1 MSEEETPRGMME
13 QIGSFL
19 KDRDS
24 IRRTVESLFSSVE
37 ITKKCQDHLKDLI
50 VDVWTRVGDDVFWV
64 FAYIESIVVLGS
76 NGMTRRENI
85 FLPQPN
91 EKWKDPVQ
99 IILSGSLCSEKDDYI
114 RYVIAHEMAHVALA
128 HSFTQ
133 SRLVRKH
140 HKEITEES
148 ADKLAE
154 IWGFPNPKKDKKK
167 KGG

>member
-1 MSEEETPRGMME
+1 MSEEKTPREMMQ
-13 QIGSFL
+13 QIGGFL

-24 IRRTVESLFSSVE
+24 VRRTVESLFTAVGISEKS
-37 ITKKCQDHLKDLI
+37 KDHLRDLI
-50 VDVWTRVGDDVFWV
+50 VDVWVQVADDIFWV

-76 NGMTRRENI
+76 SGMTRRENI
-85 FLPQPN
+85 FLPEPN

-99 IILSGSLCSEKDDYI
+99 IILSGSLCSEKDPYV
-114 RYVIAHEMAHVALA
+114 RYVIAHEMAHIALA

-140 HKEITEES
+140 HKEITEEP

-154 IWGFPNPKKDKKK
+154 IWGFPNPKEKK
-167 KGG
+167 KGE

>member
-1 MSEEETPRGMME
+1 MPEDKTPRQMME
-13 QIGSFL
+13 EIDNFL

-24 IRRTVESLFSSVE
+24 IRRTVESLFSSVGIKPE
-37 ITKKCQDHLKDLI
+37 CEEHLKDLI
-50 VDVWTRVGDDVFWV
+50 VDVWVKIADDIFWV

-85 FLPQPN
+85 FLPRPN

-99 IILSGSLCSEKDDYI
+99 IILSGSLCYLKDDYV
-114 RYVIAHEMAHVALA
+114 RYVICHEMAHVALA

-133 SRLVRKH
+133 SKIVRKYF
-140 HKEITEES
+140 KEVIEEP

-154 IWGFPNPKKDKKK
+154 LWGFPNPEKEKKK
-167 KGG
+167 PKK